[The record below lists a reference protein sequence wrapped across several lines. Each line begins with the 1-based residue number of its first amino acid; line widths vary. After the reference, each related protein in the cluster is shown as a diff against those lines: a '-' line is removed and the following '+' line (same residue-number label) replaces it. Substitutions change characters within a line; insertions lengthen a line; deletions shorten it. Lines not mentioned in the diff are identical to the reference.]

1 MRPSYRAWIKTEKQ
15 MVKVLGWRTLE
26 TGEEEIQ
33 VDLHR
38 WLNADD
44 CVVMQGTGMLDA
56 QSDFG
61 EESHSEEIFE
71 GDILDTSYED
81 GDGEGPSQW
90 INSRDTVQY
99 SNEHAWWH
107 LLCSRDDMPIRDGGF
122 DSARQYLR
130 QSRKNRKGKRSF
142 GESCSRAAAKETW
155 PEGALDYL
163 LAFGMRA

>member
-1 MRPSYRAWIKTEKQ
+1 

-56 QSDFG
+56 QSDFD

-81 GDGEGPSQW
+81 GDGEGPSEW
-90 INSRDTVQY
+90 INSRDTVRY

-107 LLCSRDDMPIRDGGF
+107 LLCSRNDMPISEMADLIVLGNIYVNPEKIAKVK
-122 DSARQYLR
+122 DPLE
-130 QSRKNRKGKRSF
+130 K
-142 GESCSRAAAKETW
+142 AALEQQLKETW

-163 LAFGMRA
+163 LAFGMGV